1 MGREFETKYRCTEEN
16 FAALQQDYSGFTAIE
31 METTYYDTF
40 DGKFS
45 SRQWTLRRRLEN
57 GTSICTLKTPA
68 DTHGRK
74 EWEVECSNIM
84 AAAPK
89 LCQLGAPRELMIF
102 SISGLQPL
110 CGAKFTRLARM
121 LEIPGARVELA
132 LDRGILTG
140 GGRECPLLEVEVEL
154 KEGSEDA
161 MLAFSAL
168 LAEKYGLHP
177 EKRSKFRRSLGLA
190 LGE

>member
-1 MGREFETKYRCTEEN
+1 MGREFETKYSCTEES
-16 FAALQQDYSGFTAIE
+16 FTALQRDFSGFSTIE

-57 GTSICTLKTPA
+57 GKSICTLKTPA

-74 EWEVECSNIM
+74 EWEVECGNIM

-89 LCQLGAPRELMIF
+89 LCQLGAPQELMIF
-102 SISGLQPL
+102 SISGLRPL
-110 CGAKFTRLARM
+110 CGAKFTRLAAM
-121 LEIPGARVELA
+121 LEIPGGKVELA

-154 KEGSEDA
+154 KEGSEEA

-168 LAEKYGLHP
+168 LAEKYRLTP